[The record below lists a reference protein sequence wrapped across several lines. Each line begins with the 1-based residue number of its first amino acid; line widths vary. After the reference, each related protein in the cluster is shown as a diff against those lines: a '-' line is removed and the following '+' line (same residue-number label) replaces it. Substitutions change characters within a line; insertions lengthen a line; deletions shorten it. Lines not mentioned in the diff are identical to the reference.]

1 MTLGLLRSDAD
12 ADEQEDRL
20 LPSPTIEHLDGLL
33 RTYVE
38 AGMTLSVDVR
48 GSPREVSPAAE
59 LALVRIIQEA
69 LTNATKHAP
78 GSTVALELDWSTDS
92 VQLSVTNERPTRQ
105 GVPDHEGTGHG
116 LIGMRER
123 AAIANGSISA
133 GPTPEGG
140 YRVTAAF
147 PTSNASAKRGRRGT
161 VSEWH
166 AARRTD
172 GTMTIRVLL
181 ADDQALLR
189 ATFRL
194 LIDSTSD
201 MEVVGEAAT
210 GAEAV
215 ALCRTERADV
225 ILMDIRM
232 PELDGIEATRRI
244 TGAAGLAQVKI
255 VILTTFE
262 TEDLIVE
269 ALRAGASAYLGK
281 DVEPATLL
289 EAIRKIVVGD
299 TLLSPSATRALIS
312 RVLTQSGGGTS
323 DIAVLDRLTPREREI
338 LTLVALGLSNEQIA
352 QRLYISPTTAK
363 THVNRTM
370 MKLGARDRAQ
380 LVIIAYETGVVRPG
394 T

>member
-1 MTLGLLRSDAD
+1 
-12 ADEQEDRL
+12 
-20 LPSPTIEHLDGLL
+20 
-33 RTYVE
+33 
-38 AGMTLSVDVR
+38 
-48 GSPREVSPAAE
+48 
-59 LALVRIIQEA
+59 
-69 LTNATKHAP
+69 
-78 GSTVALELDWSTDS
+78 
-92 VQLSVTNERPTRQ
+92 
-105 GVPDHEGTGHG
+105 
-116 LIGMRER
+116 
-123 AAIANGSISA
+123 
-133 GPTPEGG
+133 
-140 YRVTAAF
+140 
-147 PTSNASAKRGRRGT
+147 
-161 VSEWH
+161 
-166 AARRTD
+166 
-172 GTMTIRVLL
+172 MTIRVLL

-244 TGAAGLAQVKI
+244 SGAAGLAQVKI

-281 DVEPATLL
+281 DVEPATLID
-289 EAIRKIVVGD
+289 AIRKIVVGD

-312 RVLTQSGGGTS
+312 RVLAQSEVGTS
-323 DIAVLDRLTPREREI
+323 DGAVLDRLTPREREV

-352 QRLYISPTTAK
+352 ERLYISPTTAK

-394 T
+394 S